1 MARSKKTNGKSRPAA
16 LGRTARTARPKARK
30 RKTNGRADIDPITFS
45 VILNRFN
52 TIANEM
58 TLVMERTAWT
68 SIIALSHDFSCAI
81 YDRKDRQVCMMDALP
96 IHTNSMHVVL
106 KEIARVFD
114 GDIHDGDV
122 IVCNDPYSGNTHVGD
137 FVTACPVFYKGEHLF
152 WSVTKGHQLDCG
164 AFMPTSVPAA
174 AKDVWQEGLQLPPI
188 KFYKKGKPCE
198 DIIRMYLANVRWKD
212 WLYGDLMAQLG
223 SIWTGRRRILEML
236 ERYGKEELEGYI
248 DAIFEYSDQR
258 MADEIRAMPDGE
270 YHGDA
275 WLDTD
280 GQGGTN
286 IPIHAKVT
294 IKGDRAHVDFTGS
307 APQTPGS
314 NNSTQGVMQAA
325 AGIPIMCM
333 IDPTIPHNDGCLR
346 HITAEAPAGTV
357 CNANHPSSTALAT
370 ICPGDTMQIAVWKAL
385 ARAMPERATG
395 GMPAIHCVPMFS
407 GTDQRNG
414 ESKEWGSMV
423 FNASPGGGAGVGT
436 DGWPIMLSPAALG
449 GQKIISVEVSE
460 MLYPMHFDKQ
470 EIAAD
475 SMGHG
480 EDIGGPGVDIRI
492 RPMSGAMDC
501 NIFGDGNMNP
511 PYGTLGGTP
520 GIGGGNYKENLTT
533 GKRTFCSAKGNMVID
548 EDEIWVGL
556 STGGGGRGD
565 PLDRDAQAVL
575 ESVLDGMISLES
587 AEDVYGVAIDR
598 ATMTVDLAATEALR
612 ARIRA
617 ARDPIEVVRPDR
629 PDAGDWVQRNLRQGD
644 DYLIDPQ

>member
-1 MARSKKTNGKSRPAA
+1 MMTRSTKVRAPKRAA
-16 LGRTARTARPKARK
+16 LRRK
-30 RKTNGRADIDPITFS
+30 SPATRQSSKFSRRKDIDPITFS

-81 YDRKDRQVCMMDALP
+81 YDRQNRQVCMMDALP

-114 GDIHDGDV
+114 GNIHEGDV

-174 AKDVWQEGLQLPPI
+174 AKDVFQEGLQLPPI
-188 KFYKKGKPCE
+188 KFYEKGKPVE
-198 DIIRMYLANVRWKD
+198 DVIRMYLANVRWKE

-223 SIWTGRRRILEML
+223 SIWTGQKRILALLEQHGKDQL
-236 ERYGKEELEGYI
+236 ERYI
-248 DAIFEYSDQR
+248 DAIFDYSDDR
-258 MADEIRAMPDGE
+258 MAAEIIAMPNGE

-275 WLDTD
+275 WLDSD

-286 IPIHAKVT
+286 ILIHAKVT
-294 IKGDRAHVDFTGS
+294 IDGDQAHVDFAGS
-307 APQTPGS
+307 SPQGPGS

-325 AGIPIMCM
+325 AGIPIMSM

-346 HITAEAPAGTV
+346 HITAEAPSGTV
-357 CNANHPSSTALAT
+357 CNAEYPTSTALAT

-385 ARAMPERATG
+385 SRGMPERATG
-395 GMPAIHCVPMFS
+395 GHPAIHCVPMFS
-407 GTDQRNG
+407 GTDARSD
-414 ESKEWGSMV
+414 EPKEWGSMV
-423 FNASPGGGAGVGT
+423 FNASPGAGAGVGC
-436 DGWPIMLSPAALG
+436 DGWPIFLSPAAMG

-460 MLYPMHFDKQ
+460 MLYPMHFDKT
-470 EIAAD
+470 EIEVD
-475 SMGHG
+475 SMGLG
-480 EDIGGPGVDIRI
+480 EDIGGPGVVMQI
-492 RPMSGAMDC
+492 RPTSGAMEC
-501 NIFGDGNMNP
+501 NIFGDGQMNP

-520 GIGGGNYKENLTT
+520 GVGGGCYKENLTT
-533 GKRTFCSAKGNMVID
+533 GERTYYSAKGNLAVED
-548 EDEIWVGL
+548 DEIWVGV

-565 PLDRDAQAVL
+565 PLKRDPEAVL
-575 ESVLDGMISLES
+575 ESVFDGMVSLKN
-587 AEDVYGVAIDR
+587 AKAVHGVAINR
-598 ATMTVDLAATEALR
+598 ATMTIDFAETERLR
-612 ARIRA
+612 KKMQKARG
-617 ARDPIEVVRPDR
+617 PLEVAVPDR
-629 PDAGDWVQRNLRQGD
+629 PGAGDWTEQRLRRGEE
-644 DYLIDPQ
+644 YLIDSQ

>member
-1 MARSKKTNGKSRPAA
+1 MARSKKSNGKSRPAA
-16 LGRTARTARPKARK
+16 LGRNVRAKARR
-30 RKTNGRADIDPITFS
+30 RKAATHRDIDPITFS

-164 AFMPTSVPAA
+164 AFIPTSVPAA

-188 KFYKKGKPCE
+188 KFYKKGEPCE
-198 DIIRMYLANVRWKD
+198 DIIRMYLANVRWRD
-212 WLYGDLMAQLG
+212 WLHGDLMAQLG

-236 ERYGKEELEGYI
+236 ERYGKEELESYI
-248 DAIFEYSDQR
+248 DAIFEYSDER
-258 MADEIRAMPDGE
+258 MAAEIRAMPDGE

-286 IPIHAKVT
+286 IPIHAKLT
-294 IKGDRAHVDFTGS
+294 IEDDMAHVDFEGS
-307 APQTPGS
+307 APQTPGA

-346 HITAEAPAGTV
+346 HITAKAPAGTV
-357 CNANHPSSTALAT
+357 CNANYPASTALAT

-385 ARAMPERATG
+385 AQAMPERANG
-395 GMPAIHCVPMFS
+395 GMPSIHCIPMFS
-407 GTDQRNG
+407 GTDRRSD
-414 ESKEWGSMV
+414 EPKEWGSMV
-423 FNASPGGGAGVGT
+423 FNASPGGGAGVGA
-436 DGWPIMLSPAALG
+436 DGWPIILSPAALG

-475 SMGHG
+475 SMGLG
-480 EDIGGPGVDIRI
+480 EDIGGAGVVIQI
-492 RPMSGAMDC
+492 RPIGDAMEC
-501 NIFGDGNMNP
+501 HTLGDGHMNP
-511 PYGTLGGTP
+511 PYGALGGTP
-520 GIGGGNYKENLTT
+520 GIGGGMYKENLTT
-533 GKRTFCSAKGNMVID
+533 GKRTYCTAKGHLVIG
-548 EDEIWVGL
+548 EDEVWVGY

-565 PLDRDAQAVL
+565 PLDRAPETVL
-575 ESVLDGMISLES
+575 ESVLDGMVSLES
-587 AEDVYGVAIDR
+587 AETIHGVVIDQR
-598 ATMTVDLAATEALR
+598 TMTVDFAATETLR
-612 ARIRA
+612 AKIRA
-617 ARDPIEVVRPDR
+617 ERQPLDVTTPNRADAAHWAEESMRP
-629 PDAGDWVQRNLRQGD
+629 GDE
-644 DYLIDPQ
+644 YLIDPQ